1 MKNFYDELEVS
12 KSASKEVIE
21 KVYKV
26 LAKKYHPDTTKE
38 DNKSEAE
45 EKFKAI
51 SVAYETLSDDEKRK
65 KYDLELENSNPT
77 VSYEDYVKIVKER
90 DELIYTLNNLKVSIY
105 NSNNYSNINNN
116 TNTSSYQAKTNYTSQ
131 NPNMNSNSNNYNT
144 ENYNTKSY
152 NTQRKRYYYT
162 NTGKP
167 ASVFDYIK
175 YKVKEFFKN
184 LFILILS
191 IILAVLVIG
200 TFTNFNILNFFL

>member
-1 MKNFYDELEVS
+1 MKNYYDELEVS
-12 KSASKEVIE
+12 KNASKEVIE

-38 DNKSEAE
+38 ENKSEAE
-45 EKFKAI
+45 EKFKVI
-51 SVAYETLSDDEKRK
+51 SVAYETLSDEEKRK

-90 DELIYTLNNLKVSIY
+90 DKLNYTLNNLKASIY
-105 NSNNYSNINNN
+105 NSNNYSNINN
-116 TNTSSYQAKTNYTSQ
+116 TSNTSSYHTKTNYTYP
-131 NPNMNSNSNNYNT
+131 NPNMNSNSNNHNT

-175 YKVKEFFKN
+175 YKIKEFFKS

-191 IILAVLVIG
+191 IILAFLIVG
-200 TFTNFNILNFFL
+200 TFTNFNILNLIN